1 MEHFFRSVRLRAA
14 SEERVGGAC
23 FFLRIRNHLFG
34 DFEGGTK
41 DERQVGRAFGAI
53 RDGFAMMQKNVEKAL
68 SAAREAF
75 RKISGSSK
83 ELGQMKIMQI
93 CPGFSCA
100 ACGRQVAG

>member
-1 MEHFFRSVRLRAA
+1 MNIDLLIDYLLRVFSFDENSPLLFTQMHFWV
-14 SEERVGGAC
+14 
-23 FFLRIRNHLFG
+23 FFCIVF
-34 DFEGGTK
+34 
-41 DERQVGRAFGAI
+41 A
-53 RDGFAMMQKNVEKAL
+53 GFAMMQKNVEKAL